1 MSIDAFVP
9 VKTLRKLKIDSNFC
23 NLIESVK
30 NLQLTTY
37 LTRLRTKQRSNLSA
51 QLLSIIVEVL
61 LCAKREEK
69 EHRLVAE
76 TAQVHSSE
84 SLPLKSGTRATL
96 PLTGHPV
103 DARLERTCKQCHVQL
118 SFTIWTRRLPPDTLG
133 WLGLWGHACVSLPPV
148 RPSVAG
154 NRFKGAWRES
164 WDMLVLYKFGEMS
177 LSWTANSRPRLCYCG
192 VG

>member
-69 EHRLVAE
+69 ETKCLDWKGRNKIVFIHRYYVCAPRN
-76 TAQVHSSE
+76 SNE
-84 SLPLKSGTRATL
+84 STTKKKL
-96 PLTGHPV
+96 
-103 DARLERTCKQCHVQL
+103 LELNK
-118 SFTIWTRRLPPDTLG
+118 
-133 WLGLWGHACVSLPPV
+133 
-148 RPSVAG
+148 
-154 NRFKGAWRES
+154 
-164 WDMLVLYKFGEMS
+164 
-177 LSWTANSRPRLCYCG
+177 
-192 VG
+192 